1 MATQVA
7 TLTGSQT
14 GLDEGALDALRMQ
27 LRGEA
32 LTASDP
38 GYGDVRAEFNAMH
51 DGRPA
56 LIVSC
61 TGTADVV
68 DAVRFAREQGLMVA
82 VRGGGH
88 SVAGLSSIDG
98 GMLIDLAPM
107 NGVQVDPERRVA

>member
-14 GLDEGALDALRMQ
+14 GLTDEALEALRAN

-32 LTASDP
+32 LTASDA
-38 GYGDVRAEFNAMH
+38 GYDGIRPEFNAMH
-51 DGRPA
+51 DGRSA

-61 TGTADVV
+61 SGTADVV
-68 DAVRFAREQGLMVA
+68 DAVNFARDAGLMVA

-98 GMLIDLAPM
+98 GVLIDLSPM
-107 NGVQVDPERRVA
+107 RGVQV

>member
-7 TLTGSQT
+7 TLSGAET
-14 GLDEGALDALRMQ
+14 GLPDDALDALRTS
-27 LRGEA
+27 LRGPV
-32 LTASDP
+32 LTPADRE
-38 GYGDVRAEFNAMH
+38 YGGGRAESNAVH

-56 LIVSC
+56 LVTSC
-61 TGTADVV
+61 SGTADVV
-68 DAVRFAREQGLMVA
+68 DAVNFARDQRLAVA

-107 NGVQVDPERRVA
+107 AGVQVDRE